1 MPSIVLRL
9 AAPVQVWAGYR
20 YRFSETLTYPVPT
33 KSGVAGLIGACLGER
48 NPALLLD
55 LFRLRIRVDHS
66 NPPEVD
72 LQVATGPKSG
82 EVAAWKRTS
91 LIDHPKAG
99 WFKGSP
105 DITGNKMP
113 ALANRQHLPFAEFI
127 TALEVKDHLVEPWL
141 AALRRPV
148 FMPYLGRRSNALT
161 FPFLL
166 GVHTGP
172 DDVLAALPHVS
183 RDTTHSKRPETEE
196 VDAQKSTVR
205 LLAYDVTGSYGEHVV
220 SPASILTPPVTTR
233 SSQLEWATK
242 ELTR

>member
-9 AAPVQVWAGYR
+9 AAPLQVWAGYR

-55 LFRLRIRVDHS
+55 LFRLRIRVDRS

-72 LQVATGPKSG
+72 FQVATGPKLG
-82 EVAAWKRTS
+82 EVAAWKRTN

-99 WFKGSP
+99 WVKGSP

-113 ALANRQHLPFAEFI
+113 AMANRQHLPFAEFMA
-127 TALEVKDHLVEPWL
+127 ALEVENHLVEPWL
-141 AALRRPV
+141 AALKRPV

-166 GVHTGP
+166 GAHPGP
-172 DDVLAALPHVS
+172 DDVLAALPHVP
-183 RDTTHSKRPETEE
+183 RDTAHPKRTGTEE
-196 VDAQKSTVR
+196 GDSEKSNVR
-205 LLAYDVTGSYGEHVV
+205 LLAYNVTGSYAEHVV

-233 SSQLEWATK
+233 SGQLEWATK

>member
-48 NPALLLD
+48 DPSLLLNQF
-55 LFRLRIRVDHS
+55 LLRVRVDRS
-66 NPPEVD
+66 NPSEAD
-72 LQVATGPKSG
+72 LQVATGPKPV
-82 EVAAWKRTS
+82 EVTGWKRTS

-99 WFKGSP
+99 WLRGTP
-105 DITGNKMP
+105 DVTGNKM
-113 ALANRQHLPFAEFI
+113 AAMANRHHLPFAEFI
-127 TALEVKDHLVEPWL
+127 VALEVEDHFVEPWL
-141 AALRRPV
+141 AAFRRPV

-166 GVHTGP
+166 GTHTGQ
-172 DDVLAALPHVS
+172 DDVLAALPHVP
-183 RDTTHSKRPETEE
+183 RDVVHPKQGATEKPT
-196 VDAQKSTVR
+196 AR
-205 LLAYDVTGSYGEHVV
+205 LLMYTVTGSYSEHAV
-220 SPASILTPPVTTR
+220 SPARILTPPITTR
-233 SSQLEWATK
+233 SGQLEWATK